1 MPGRT
6 TVVIAH
12 RLSTVRN
19 ADLIVVLDHG
29 RVAEQGRHDELVG
42 ADGLYAKLLS
52 AQQAQESTVSALQQG
67 ANDAADKSSV
77 SAAASVDV
85 GSLRVNVDQSAVEIS
100 VAASSDIVKL
110 PSPKAA
116 SSPSSPK
123 ASASPTSASASASAA
138 ADSALSPKLDPEDE
152 KAAIQKQI
160 DELPEVPLARV
171 MAFSTDDWPWF
182 VLGFIGATCHGVV
195 FPIFS
200 QIFSEMVAVFYGMRT
215 IVCSLSLV
223 LACLHI
229 FHFPD
234 SRMSS
239 HFVWHCVFVCPRDFI
254 LFRAAFVLLRCVTS
268 VHCLLCIAYVY

>member
-1 MPGRT
+1 MLSFSPPDRAIHVSHFGCFSCGLHIRTCSPTPPNPSQEALDRLMPGRT

-67 ANDAADKSSV
+67 ANDAAAAGAAVSAAADKSSV
-77 SAAASVDV
+77 SSAAASVDV

-100 VAASSDIVKL
+100 VAASSDIAKL
-110 PSPKAA
+110 P
-116 SSPSSPK
+116 SPK
-123 ASASPTSASASASAA
+123 ASASPSSPKAASSTSPASASAAA

-200 QIFSEMVAVFYGMRT
+200 QIFSEMVAVFYGM
-215 IVCSLSLV
+215 
-223 LACLHI
+223 
-229 FHFPD
+229 
-234 SRMSS
+234 
-239 HFVWHCVFVCPRDFI
+239 
-254 LFRAAFVLLRCVTS
+254 
-268 VHCLLCIAYVY
+268 